1 MKTPPLPM
9 KHTASATLAVLAL
22 WAAALPAAA
31 LDLSWSGFATLGYA
45 RSGDAPGRYL
55 RWIDADGTFNT
66 ESVLAGQLDARLSP
80 QWSATV
86 QLKAAPSEESDSRWA
101 LRPAWAFVAW
111 RPNDEWLLRA
121 GRMRVPLYLNSE
133 SLDIGVAHDM
143 ARLPVEMYSIVPS
156 NDFNGL
162 AGAYSRPTA
171 WLADGELAVEA
182 YAGRI
187 GSTVRF
193 WHRDGLPPQVPAGA
207 DFRKVD
213 VQVFGL
219 VATLRS
225 PRTTLRL
232 GLHDA
237 RTEQADGKGTPV
249 AYPFVPIAPGLGY
262 YRVDEAL
269 PGPPIATV
277 GRIRNIVTTLG
288 AEHRFGEGWRM
299 SAELARGKQQRTELG
314 SDTLGGYVAVF
325 KEIDRFTPYAS
336 YGRLKTGATHMDS
349 YRRLSSSQLPPF
361 VPGAAQI
368 NAAQRLAAESIYV
381 ANQDTWALGTAW
393 RTPLGG
399 TLKLEHARTRIGEV
413 TRLVDTPAGQP
424 TPQHQSFGTWTVNYS
439 LAF

>member
-1 MKTPPLPM
+1 MKA
-9 KHTASATLAVLAL
+9 HTLDMRRTAAVALAALAVVTAP
-22 WAAALPAAA
+22 LPAAA

-55 RWIDADGTFNT
+55 RWIDADGTFNA

-86 QLKAAPSEESDSRWA
+86 QLKAAPSQKSDSRWDLDA
-101 LRPAWAFVAW
+101 AWAFVAW
-111 RPNDEWLLRA
+111 RPNDDWLLRA
-121 GRMRVPLYLNSE
+121 GRMRLPLYLNSE
-133 SLDIGVAHDM
+133 SLDVGVAHDM

-156 NDFNGL
+156 NEFNGL
-162 AGAYSRPTA
+162 ASAYSRPTP
-171 WLADGELAVEA
+171 WLADGELGIEA

-232 GLHDA
+232 GVTDA
-237 RTEQADGKGTPV
+237 RTAQANDAGTPV

-277 GRIRNIVTTLG
+277 GRIRNVVTTLG
-288 AEHRFGEGWRM
+288 AEHRFAQGWRM
-299 SAELARGKQQRTELG
+299 TAELARGQQQRTELG
-314 SDTLGGYVAVF
+314 SDTQGGYLAVF
-325 KEIDRFTPYAS
+325 KEIDRYTPYVS
-336 YGRLKTGATHMDS
+336 YGRLRTGATHMDS
-349 YRRLSSSQLPPF
+349 YRRLTGTQLPPF

-368 NAAQRLAAESIYV
+368 NAAQLVAAEAIYV
-381 ANQDTWALGTAW
+381 ANQDTWALGAAW

-413 TRLVDTPAGQP
+413 TRLVDAPAGQS
-424 TPQHQSFGTWTVNYS
+424 TPQHQSFGTWTINYS